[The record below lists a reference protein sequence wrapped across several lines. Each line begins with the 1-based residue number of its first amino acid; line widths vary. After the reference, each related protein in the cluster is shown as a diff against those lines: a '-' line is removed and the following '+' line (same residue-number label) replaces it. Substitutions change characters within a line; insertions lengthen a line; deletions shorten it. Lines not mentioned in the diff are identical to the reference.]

1 MEPIIYHANGK
12 YYAGDAVMAFYENLK
27 AEVLSRPPSGELPD
41 NVLLLTYSNFKEKQ
55 DLEIV
60 CEHLGFP
67 ITVLGQTDSQWVTD
81 HKFRNEEGRWI
92 NLNKIIYLKDFVDNH
107 DFTGIDYVVILDDT
121 DVVIDGDISE
131 AITRFESM
139 GCEALFNAEVNC
151 FSTDEFKP
159 QQDVISSEL
168 GKRKMYLN
176 SGCCIVKTPFL
187 KTIVESCLETPP
199 TSTDDQIIFHKVY
212 VNLFPEVMIDHDE
225 VIFKALFNNLE
236 GGKAVTNQQL
246 KLAIGLPMLHPFIHY
261 KFVNSYLGLQRPQ
274 GSTAISL
281 VGSLTSLAR
290 NSIVDIAIERGFT
303 HLLFLDTDMT
313 FPADTIKK
321 LISHDKDIV
330 SGLYFERYAPYRPML
345 RKRLDDGYS
354 LVDYTKG
361 GLVECDAL
369 GAGCL
374 LVKIDVFKKIGK
386 PYFEYRL
393 TKKGIKETFL
403 SEDIVFCERAR
414 EEGFKIFCDTTIRC
428 GHLISDYE
436 ITEANWD
443 GSTEFKT
450 QNWG

>member
-1 MEPIIYHANGK
+1 M
-12 YYAGDAVMAFYENLK
+12 
-27 AEVLSRPPSGELPD
+27 
-41 NVLLLTYSNFKEKQ
+41 
-55 DLEIV
+55 
-60 CEHLGFP
+60 
-67 ITVLGQTDSQWVTD
+67 
-81 HKFRNEEGRWI
+81 
-92 NLNKIIYLKDFVDNH
+92 
-107 DFTGIDYVVILDDT
+107 
-121 DVVIDGDISE
+121 
-131 AITRFESM
+131 
-139 GCEALFNAEVNC
+139 
-151 FSTDEFKP
+151 
-159 QQDVISSEL
+159 
-168 GKRKMYLN
+168 
-176 SGCCIVKTPFL
+176 
-187 KTIVESCLETPP
+187 
-199 TSTDDQIIFHKVY
+199 
-212 VNLFPEVMIDHDE
+212 
-225 VIFKALFNNLE
+225 
-236 GGKAVTNQQL
+236 TNQQL